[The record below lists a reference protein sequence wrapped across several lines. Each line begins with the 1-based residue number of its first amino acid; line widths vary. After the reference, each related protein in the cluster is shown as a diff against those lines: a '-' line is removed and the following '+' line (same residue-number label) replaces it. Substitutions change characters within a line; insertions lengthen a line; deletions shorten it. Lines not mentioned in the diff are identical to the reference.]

1 MIKIENVVIPS
12 DRQWE
17 AVVRGVRNPFNSWD
31 KSDSDHA
38 WDFENNYVF
47 RLGKNDLT
55 LMNRLA
61 NAGDDHGKF
70 MRMLPVI
77 VDITAPHYWWPE
89 MDQYRIGTCTD
100 SCSKMHTLL
109 QKPFEKSDFT
119 QDSLFTMIS
128 LTDTI
133 ASLNYLRKR
142 YLEEEDTGVK
152 EQIWQSILE
161 QLPLGYL
168 QKRTWSANYQT
179 LKHIYHARKN
189 HKLHEWRDFCE
200 WIETLPYA
208 KELIIGEM
216 E

>member
-1 MIKIENVVIPS
+1 MIKIENVVTPS
-12 DRQWE
+12 DKQWE
-17 AVVRGVRNPFNSWD
+17 AVIRGVRNPFNSWE
-31 KSDSDHA
+31 KADSEWVLEHNTLYRKTLKIG
-38 WDFENNYVF
+38 E
-47 RLGKNDLT
+47 KDLT

-77 VDITAPHYWWPE
+77 VDITAPFYWWKQL
-89 MDQYRIGTCTD
+89 DTYKIGTVSD
-100 SCSKMHTLL
+100 SCSTMHTLTSR
-109 QKPFEKSDFT
+109 PFK
-119 QDSLFTMIS
+119 
-128 LTDTI
+128 
-133 ASLNYLRKR
+133 
-142 YLEEEDTGVK
+142 EEDFSFDYGGEAVAKIFVDAFNEMWKLWYRAEGEEKQKLWYTIN
-152 EQIWQSILE
+152 EM
-161 QLPLGYL
+161 LPNCYN

-189 HKLHEWRDFCE
+189 HKLGEWHDFCD

>member
-1 MIKIENVVIPS
+1 MIKIENVVTPS
-12 DRQWE
+12 VEQWE
-17 AVVRGVRNPFNSWD
+17 AVIRGVRNPFNSWD
-31 KSDSDHA
+31 RSDTIVGQCDL
-38 WDFENNYVF
+38 E
-47 RLGKNDLT
+47 LGTIEIGKNDLT

-89 MDQYRIGTCTD
+89 MDQYKVGTVTD

-109 QKPFEKSDFT
+109 QKPFELDDFSYGSIT
-119 QDSLFTMIS
+119 KGKL
-128 LTDTI
+128 
-133 ASLNYLRKR
+133 
-142 YLEEEDTGVK
+142 
-152 EQIWQSILE
+152 EQIIECLNFLRDKYNDEHYKDIKDQIWLSILE
-161 QLPLGYL
+161 TLPLGYL
-168 QKRTWSANYQT
+168 QKRTWSGNYQT

-189 HKLHEWRDFCE
+189 HRLGEWKTFTD
-200 WIETLPYA
+200 WIGTLPYA

>member
-1 MIKIENVVIPS
+1 
-12 DRQWE
+12 
-17 AVVRGVRNPFNSWD
+17 
-31 KSDSDHA
+31 
-38 WDFENNYVF
+38 
-47 RLGKNDLT
+47 
-55 LMNRLA
+55 
-61 NAGDDHGKF
+61 
-70 MRMLPVI
+70 
-77 VDITAPHYWWPE
+77 

-119 QDSLFTMIS
+119 QDSLFSMIY

-133 ASLNYLRKR
+133 AFLNSLRKK
-142 YLEEEDTGVK
+142 YLEEEDAGTK

-161 QLPLGYL
+161 QLPMGYN

-189 HKLHEWRDFCE
+189 HKLKEWHDFCD